1 MDVLDKPQMI
11 TLKKKILTSQW
22 KKNIWGKPYISKKKF
37 NIYIYFCE
45 AVWDLSSLTRN

>member
-22 KKNIWGKPYISKKKF
+22 KKTFGANHTSAKKF
-37 NIYIYFCE
+37 LIYIFIFARLCGIL
-45 AVWDLSSLTRN
+45 VP

>member
-11 TLKKKILTSQW
+11 TLKKFLLPMEKT
-22 KKNIWGKPYISKKKF
+22 IWGKPYISKKNF

-45 AVWDLSSLTRN
+45 AVWNLNSLTRN

>member
-11 TLKKKILTSQW
+11 TFKKIFLFPNG
-22 KKNIWGKPYISKKKF
+22 KNIWGKPYINKNIF

-45 AVWDLSSLTRN
+45 AVWDLSSLTGD